1 MGSIYAEGLTEI
13 GLSLEEQ
20 LLVHLTSNH
29 YPPVPKSMVEPCI
42 QAIDHANEG
51 NWDEM
56 IKMPDGVSYKG
67 EPEAPVH
74 AIVEQHH
81 LEFWIIESEL
91 DEDMDTVFS
100 GVSGDE

>member
-1 MGSIYAEGLTEI
+1 MGSVYAEGLTEM

-29 YPPVPKSMVEPCI
+29 YPPVPKSMVPICI
-42 QAIDHANEG
+42 EAIDLANDG
-51 NWDEM
+51 FWDEM
-56 IKMPDGVSYKG
+56 VKMPEGVQYQG
-67 EPEAPVH
+67 TDEAPVH

-91 DEDMDTVFS
+91 DNDMDHIFS
-100 GVSGDE
+100 VSGDE